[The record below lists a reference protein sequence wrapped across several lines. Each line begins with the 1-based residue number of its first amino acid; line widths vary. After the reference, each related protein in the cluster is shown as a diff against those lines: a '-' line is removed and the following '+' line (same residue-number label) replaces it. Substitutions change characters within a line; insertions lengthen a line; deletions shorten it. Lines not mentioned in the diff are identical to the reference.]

1 MFFTSEEEQQR
12 LNIFMQRIEYVLNM
26 NLVESTTFQ
35 LELNGFADWTI
46 EEFDAFK
53 KGLITESKLQRRVFH
68 DRSKDEDSFRRSL
81 KRLYRNHYYLRRIQR
96 SMIKRRHDLAY
107 DEKRGLIDWITDL
120 FSSNSDGTVKT
131 TPATTTTQPTSFDWR
146 TKNVVSSVKNQLTC
160 GSCYAFAT
168 TEVLESVYAIQT
180 KKSVVEFSPQQLVDC
195 STGNHGCNG
204 GNFVNSIRYF
214 AGQGGKI
221 ATLAS
226 YPYTGVNKTCKTSGI
241 SQLSL
246 GNVQY
251 KSITLGDEKGMAD
264 ALVKYGPIFIG
275 LDVDSKLFMFYKS
288 GVLSI
293 SNCPTS
299 IQNIDH
305 ALVAVGYGY
314 DTALKMSY
322 WIIRNSW
329 GQTWGENGYVR
340 LAKDKGNMCG
350 VTTMAAY
357 ATL

>member
-1 MFFTSEEEQQR
+1 MFFISEEEQQR
-12 LNIFMQRIEYVLNM
+12 LDLFLDRVEYVLNM
-26 NLVESTTFQ
+26 NLLKSIPFQ

-46 EEFDAFK
+46 DEFDAFK
-53 KGLITESKLQRRVFH
+53 KGLITESGLQRRVFH

-96 SMIKRRHDLAY
+96 SMIKRRHDLES
-107 DEKRGLIDWITDL
+107 DEKRGLIDWLTDV
-120 FSSNSDGTVKT
+120 FGSNSNTDENKNPT
-131 TPATTTTQPTSFDWR
+131 ATQPTSFDWR
-146 TKNVVSSVKNQLTC
+146 SKNVVSSVKNQLKC

-180 KKSVVEFSPQQLVDC
+180 KKSIVEFSPQQLVDC
-195 STGNHGCNG
+195 SKANSGCNG
-204 GNFVNSIRYF
+204 GNFVNSIRYY
-214 AGQGGKI
+214 AGQGSKI

-241 SQLSL
+241 TQISL

-275 LDVDSKLFMFYKS
+275 LDVDSQLFMFYKS

-293 SNCPTS
+293 NNCPTLLKDM
-299 IQNIDH
+299 DH
-305 ALVAVGYGY
+305 AMVAVGYGY
-314 DTALKMSY
+314 DAALKMSY

-329 GQTWGENGYVR
+329 GETWGEKGYVR

-350 VTTMAAY
+350 ITTMASY